1 MALALQTGRDRMK
14 KRIRNFFRSM
24 STEENPKNP
33 DTEILNETQEA
44 TDAET
49 HIVADGPVVE
59 AASDAPSEVNAQEAQ
74 LDDWESKYR
83 DMNDRYLRLYSEF
96 DNYKK
101 RTSRER
107 IEFAKTAAA
116 DIFTAILPVLD
127 DFDRAAKAMEQSNAT
142 VESLREG
149 MQLVHQKM
157 KGLLLSKGLEEMDAT
172 GHDFDADVHEAITQI
187 PSPDPSMK
195 GKVIDMVEKGYALNG
210 KVIRFAKVVVGS

>member
-24 STEENPKNP
+24 STEENSQNP
-33 DTEILNETQEA
+33 EPEILNEMPEASEADAQVVPDGPAVEA
-44 TDAET
+44 TA
-49 HIVADGPVVE
+49 
-59 AASDAPSEVNAQEAQ
+59 DAPSDVNAQEAQ
-74 LDDWESKYR
+74 LDNWEAKYR
-83 DMNDRYLRLYSEF
+83 DINDRYLRLYSEF

-127 DFDRAAKAMEQSNAT
+127 DFDRAAKAMEQTNAT

-157 KGLLLSKGLEEMDAT
+157 KRLLLSKGLEEMDAT
-172 GHDFDADVHEAITQI
+172 GQDFDADVHEAITQI